1 MEQRATRVN
10 PSEEI
15 IKIGPLGIR
24 FLLTGDD
31 SNGSASVFEVLVPGG
46 QKLAAPAH
54 KNDAYE
60 EILYG
65 IEGVLTWT
73 VDGTP
78 TDVGPGQ
85 ALCIPRGA
93 VHRFDNLG
101 SEDAKQLAIISPA
114 IMGPAYFRE
123 AAEVIGAAAGGSTDP
138 AKIIDVFRRH
148 GMTVAAPPPAESR
161 AAGAVSS

>member
-1 MEQRATRVN
+1 MQQQCTMKVN
-10 PSEEI
+10 PSEET
-15 IKIGPLGIR
+15 IKIGPLEIR

-31 SNGSASVFEVLVPGG
+31 SRGSVSVFEFLVPVG

-73 VDGTP
+73 IDGTP
-78 TDVGPGQ
+78 IEVAPGQ

-101 SEDAKQLAIISPA
+101 HEDVKQLAVISPA

-123 AAEVIGAAAGGSTDP
+123 AAEEINAATGGPPDP
-138 AKIIDVFRRH
+138 AKMMDIFRRH
-148 GMTVAAPPPAESR
+148 GMTLAA
-161 AAGAVSS
+161 

>member
-1 MEQRATRVN
+1 MQQRTTTVN
-10 PSEEI
+10 PSEETI
-15 IKIGPLGIR
+15 TIGPLGIR

-31 SNGSASVFEVLVPGG
+31 SNNNASIFEVRVPRG

-78 TDVGPGQ
+78 IAVGPGQ

-93 VHRFDNLG
+93 VHRFDNFG
-101 SEDAKQLAIISPA
+101 SEDAKQLVVITPA
-114 IMGPAYFRE
+114 IMGPVYFRE
-123 AAEVIGAAAGGSTDP
+123 AAEVIAAAHGGPPDH
-138 AKIIDVFRRH
+138 AKMTDVFRRH
-148 GMTVAAPPPAESR
+148 GMTVAVPPPAK
-161 AAGAVSS
+161 

>member
-1 MEQRATRVN
+1 MKKRTTEVN
-10 PSEEI
+10 PSEETI
-15 IKIGPLGIR
+15 RIGPLVIR

-31 SNGSASVFEVLVPGG
+31 SSGSVSVFEVLVPVG

-65 IEGVLTWT
+65 IQGVLTWT
-73 VDGTP
+73 VDGTAIE
-78 TDVGPGQ
+78 VGPGQ

-101 SEDAKQLAIISPA
+101 NEDVKQLAVISPA

-123 AAEVIGAAAGGSTDP
+123 AAEVIDATSGRPPDP
-138 AKIIDVFRRH
+138 AKMMEVFRRH
-148 GMTVAAPPPAESR
+148 GMTMVAPAP
-161 AAGAVSS
+161 VK

>member
-1 MEQRATRVN
+1 MQPGTTRVN
-10 PSEEI
+10 PSEEA

-31 SNGSASVFEVLVPGG
+31 SNGNLSVFEVLVPAG

-60 EILYG
+60 EMLYG

-73 VDGTP
+73 VNGTP
-78 TDVGPGQ
+78 IEVGPRQ

-93 VHRFDNLG
+93 VHRFDNFG
-101 SEDAKQLAIISPA
+101 SEDAKQLAVVSPA

-123 AAEVIGAAAGGSTDP
+123 AAELIGAATGGPPDP
-138 AKIIDVFRRH
+138 AKMIEFFRRH
-148 GMTVAAPPPAESR
+148 GMTVAPSPAK
-161 AAGAVSS
+161 